1 MRILGWT
8 FLALAILALAAA
20 VLAVGPSVAEAWAML
35 DANSLVGFQG
45 VVDARFDPDP
55 GNPTVWF
62 DYVLPA
68 LEARILYV
76 AAAVLGVAGLALAP
90 WKRPAVSGGSES

>member
-1 MRILGWT
+1 MRTLGWIFLILGFLSL
-8 FLALAILALAAA
+8 FLALFAG
-20 VLAVGPSVAEAWAML
+20 GPSIAEVWGMI

-45 VVDARFDPDP
+45 VVDSYLDRDP

-68 LEARILYV
+68 LEVRALYV
-76 AAAVLGVAGLALAP
+76 AAVVLGLVG
-90 WKRPAVSGGSES
+90 VVIVT

>member
-1 MRILGWT
+1 MRTLGWI
-8 FLALAILALAAA
+8 FIIIGA
-20 VLAVGPSVAEAWAML
+20 VSLLLAVFAGGPSVAEAWAML

-45 VVDARFDPDP
+45 LIDNRLDPDP

-68 LEARILYV
+68 LEVPALYV
-76 AAAVLGVAGLALAP
+76 AAAVLGAVGLLV
-90 WKRPAVSGGSES
+90 R

>member
-8 FLALAILALAAA
+8 FLVLATLALAAA
-20 VLAVGPSVAEAWAML
+20 VLAGGPSIAEIWAML

-62 DYVLPA
+62 DHVLPA
-68 LEARILYV
+68 LEVRILYV
-76 AAAVLGVAGLALAP
+76 AAVVLLATGLAFVL
-90 WKRPAVSGGSES
+90 